1 MTQYFYVKNLERF
14 QHYKN
19 RNPKWIKLYN
29 SLLDDYDFLS
39 LSDEGRFHLM
49 GIWLLASRAKNRLP
63 WDEEWLSARI
73 SAKSRIQLST
83 LKSLGFIDT
92 YDDASKCSTNA
103 SLEKRESR
111 EEKKEHVRKK
121 DLFLI
126 FWEAYPKKR
135 SKQDALKAFNSI
147 KPDEV
152 LLGRMLEAISA
163 AKVSEQWLEH
173 GGRFVPHPATWLR
186 RGCWEDE
193 LTCKL
198 ATPPPPKRPDMQRLP
213 PQDEVSEAQ
222 HLENKKQMRKLMD
235 GLKIGNLS
243 S

>member
-1 MTQYFYVKNLERF
+1 
-14 QHYKN
+14 
-19 RNPKWIKLYN
+19 
-29 SLLDDYDFLS
+29 
-39 LSDEGRFHLM
+39 M